1 MCEVRAVRS
10 AVAFR
15 LSREVSDERS
25 GAPLLPRRRAIEHAA
40 ACKVAFKSCA
50 LIRSRS
56 GTVLSYI
63 NVLYLVRLKSWQ
75 TSIKRTF
82 PFLTSTC

>member
-1 MCEVRAVRS
+1 MGRAFRKGGRAGGGEGCEVRAVRS

-25 GAPLLPRRRAIEHAA
+25 GWRAIEHAA

-50 LIRSRS
+50 LCVDSFPFD
-56 GTVLSYI
+56 GTVVYQMYCI
-63 NVLYLVRLKSWQ
+63 
-75 TSIKRTF
+75 
-82 PFLTSTC
+82 